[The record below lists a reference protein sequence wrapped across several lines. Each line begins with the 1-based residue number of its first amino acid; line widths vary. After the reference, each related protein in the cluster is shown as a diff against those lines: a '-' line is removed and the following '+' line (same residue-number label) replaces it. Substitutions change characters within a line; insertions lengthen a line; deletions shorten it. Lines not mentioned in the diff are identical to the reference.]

1 MYADFTSAQRN
12 PVFFLLPWLDQD
24 PLLHLFPKRRRAHQ
38 DLTKFLNKM
47 DEIIIHKRKVLEE
60 SNHSNQQHMDD
71 HDKDLLTLMLEAQR
85 QDGEVVLTNEELK
98 VDWNSEN

>member
-24 PLLHLFPKRRRAHQ
+24 PLLRLFPKRRRAHQ
-38 DLTKFLNKM
+38 DLSKFLNKM

-98 VDWNSEN
+98 VDST